1 MTNNS
6 IANTLLTKA
15 CKAVT
20 TDRGTTHGDT
30 KPSFEMISELWSVY
44 INHRFPNGD
53 VKLTPVDVAQMMSL
67 LKKAR
72 SVYGSTGIEDHFVDD
87 LGYSSLAGMFQL
99 AFNPKGEL

>member
-1 MTNNS
+1 MNNS

-20 TDRGTTHGDT
+20 TERGTTHGDT
-30 KPSFEMISELWSVY
+30 NQSFEMIAELWSVY
-44 INHRFPNGD
+44 LSHRFPNGD

-67 LKKAR
+67 LKKSR
-72 SVYGSTGIEDHFVDD
+72 SVYGDTSNEDHFIDD

-99 AFNPKGEL
+99 AYKVMK